1 MPMLVQ
7 STHATLLARLAD
19 GQDAVAWHEFCT
31 RYGDLI
37 RTFARQRGMQP
48 SDCDDIVQ
56 DVLTS
61 LTSAMRGFEY
71 DPGKGKFRSYLK
83 TVTLHAIFARLRQ
96 NKGEVALEEVKTAA
110 DAAAA
115 DRDVDSQW
123 DAQWRHYHLQQAMH
137 TIRAEFNEADFA
149 AFDQYAVSGRSAQ
162 QTAESLNMSVDQ
174 VYQAKSRILR
184 RLSEVIAAQVEEEG

>member
-1 MPMLVQ
+1 MLAQ

-19 GQDAVAWHEFCT
+19 CQDAPAWHEFCS

-37 RTFARQRGMQP
+37 RAFARARGLQ
-48 SDCDDIVQ
+48 SADCDDIVQ

-61 LTSAMRGFEY
+61 LSKSMRGFEY
-71 DPGKGKFRSYLK
+71 DQSKGKFRSYLK

-96 NKGEVALEEVKTAA
+96 KKGEVALEEVKTAA

-123 DAQWRHYHLQQAMH
+123 DSQWRQYHLRQAMRI
-137 TIRAEFNEADFA
+137 IRAEFNEADYV
-149 AFDQYAVSGRSAQ
+149 AFEQYAVAGRTAKQ
-162 QTAESLNMSVDQ
+162 AAESLNISLDQ

-184 RLSEVIAAQVEEEG
+184 RLSEVIAAQVDEEG